1 MDAEVSFTQVQ
12 TSGPCDESEDEK
24 LELGSTKTQVCKRQ
38 KRFFKRFWM
47 QDLTQIHSRM
57 HPLVSKESDLQ
68 RKNHS
73 RDVGNGHKKRKAET
87 ISSRGAQTGFQES
100 SPTTKAFSNFAE
112 GQRRATTSSFPIPS
126 FTKKKPEQT
135 NQSLRSP
142 SATIPTTKNR
152 NSVTN
157 ERMTKHNKNK
167 QPKRRTK
174 SQAIS
179 ATKKK
184 RQMKLACSRV
194 QTSQQYCDNDDCRKG
209 EKPKKKKKKQTNKQS
224 HKNRGSW
231 RTWRLPGRLRNT
243 TTLLQEER
251 SRCSAASRTH

>member
-1 MDAEVSFTQVQ
+1 
-12 TSGPCDESEDEK
+12 
-24 LELGSTKTQVCKRQ
+24 
-38 KRFFKRFWM
+38 M

-112 GQRRATTSSFPIPS
+112 GQRRSTTSSFPIPF
-126 FTKKKPEQT
+126 FTKNKIPEQT
-135 NQSLRSP
+135 NQRLRSP

-157 ERMTKHNKNK
+157 ERMTNNNNRNK
-167 QPKRRTK
+167 QQKRRRTK

-184 RQMKLACSRV
+184 TSNELAYSRV
-194 QTSQQYCDNDDCRKG
+194 QTSQYCDNDDCRKG
-209 EKPKKKKKKQTNKQS
+209 AKPKKKEETKPQKQGELENVEIAWQTAQHDNTVAGRKEPMQCSLSYSLVTTKTYALYVRDDVSVSFPVHRIRTNPLVLIT
-224 HKNRGSW
+224 R
-231 RTWRLPGRLRNT
+231 PGT
-243 TTLLQEER
+243 
-251 SRCSAASRTH
+251 

>member
-112 GQRRATTSSFPIPS
+112 GQRRSTTSSFPIPF
-126 FTKKKPEQT
+126 FTKNKIPEQT
-135 NQSLRSP
+135 NQRLRSP

-157 ERMTKHNKNK
+157 ERMTNNNNRNK
-167 QPKRRTK
+167 QQKRRRTK

-184 RQMKLACSRV
+184 NVK
-194 QTSQQYCDNDDCRKG
+194 
-209 EKPKKKKKKQTNKQS
+209 
-224 HKNRGSW
+224 
-231 RTWRLPGRLRNT
+231 
-243 TTLLQEER
+243 
-251 SRCSAASRTH
+251 